1 VATKTPWPPVDGG
14 RLLLWETLGALAAAG
29 HAVSLVAPAPA
40 SGTAAAQSALA
51 PRCRPFL
58 VPPRRRPAL
67 VDGLVARLRR
77 RPFTIVRH
85 TRPEIAAEVERRL
98 GAQPFDVAVA
108 EQLQALSQLG
118 PARRRGVPIVLRQQN
133 VESDLWAGAAARG
146 GRRAAWLRGEA
157 RRLVA
162 WESRAVREVN
172 LTLALSAPDAG
183 RLREL
188 AGGAAPVDWVAPPFP
203 AALPAADHELP
214 GAPPVVVLG
223 SGGWSPNRDQAR
235 WFASE
240 IWPAVRATRG
250 GAILHLFGAE
260 RAAGDGIQWHGAP
273 ADSRQAF
280 ARGAVFTVPLRVG
293 SGVRMKILEAWS
305 RGVPVV
311 ATPQAASG
319 LAAADG
325 EELLLA
331 GDGPSFA
338 GAFGRLDAEPGL
350 REAMVAR
357 GRSALR
363 VRHDPAAVAAALVER
378 LRAAAGAR

>member
-29 HAVSLVAPAPA
+29 HAVSLAAPAPA
-40 SGTAAAQSALA
+40 SGAAAARSALE

-67 VDGLVARLRR
+67 LDGLVAGLRR

-85 TRPEIAAEVERRL
+85 TRPEIAAEVGRRL
-98 GAQPFDVAVA
+98 VAEPFDVAVA
-108 EQLQALSQLG
+108 EQLQALAQLG

-146 GRRAAWLRGEA
+146 GWRAVWLRGEA
-157 RRLVA
+157 RRLAA
-162 WESRAVREVN
+162 WESRAVRDVS
-172 LTLALSAPDAG
+172 LALALSARDAG

-188 AGGAAPVDWVAPPFP
+188 AGGAARVDWVAPPFP
-203 AALPAADHELP
+203 AALPSADHGLA

-235 WFASE
+235 WFARD
-240 IWPAVRATRG
+240 IWPAVRAAHR

-260 RAAGDGIQWHGAP
+260 RVAGDGILWHGAP
-273 ADSRQAF
+273 SDSRQAF
-280 ARGAVFTVPLRVG
+280 APGAVFAVPLRVG

-305 RGVPVV
+305 RGVPVL
-311 ATPQAASG
+311 ATPEAASG
-319 LAAADG
+319 LAATDG

-331 GDGPSFA
+331 GDRQGFA
-338 GAFGRLDAEPGL
+338 GAVGRLQSEPGL
-350 REAMVAR
+350 RDALVAR
-357 GRSALR
+357 GRGALR
-363 VRHDPAAVAAALVER
+363 ARHDPGAVAAALVER